1 MHYLTVTN
9 DYTNHQEVKIDS
21 FDLMNWID
29 GWMKESL
36 SDGNQTNRRIVNK
49 TNELKIDLIS

>member
-9 DYTNHQEVKIDS
+9 DYTNYQEVKVDS

>member
-9 DYTNHQEVKIDS
+9 DYTNYQKVKVNS

>member
-9 DYTNHQEVKIDS
+9 DYTNYQEVKVDS

-29 GWMKESL
+29 GRMKESL
-36 SDGNQTNRRIVNK
+36 SDGNQRI
-49 TNELKIDLIS
+49 EE